1 MPQLLG
7 RLEGGLVG
15 RQALPDG
22 AGLLGPQVQGHV
34 LLGLVELTQVLLL
47 LLGHDDVDPGDGLA
61 DDADLG
67 KFGGSATGHLGNTEL
82 GQLVFEVFQLLGQLL
97 LLLSP
102 QLRALDLTHRESVI
116 YKILSKRSFQ
126 FGKYS
131 QPER

>member
-1 MPQLLG
+1 M
-7 RLEGGLVG
+7 
-15 RQALPDG
+15 
-22 AGLLGPQVQGHV
+22 
-34 LLGLVELTQVLLL
+34 
-47 LLGHDDVDPGDGLA
+47 
-61 DDADLG
+61 
-67 KFGGSATGHLGNTEL
+67 
-82 GQLVFEVFQLLGQLL
+82 FEVFQLLGQLL

>member
-67 KFGGSATGHLGNTEL
+67 KFGGSATGHLGVRQVMSPGIQTS
-82 GQLVFEVFQLLGQLL
+82 QVFCEI
-97 LLLSP
+97 
-102 QLRALDLTHRESVI
+102 RT
-116 YKILSKRSFQ
+116 
-126 FGKYS
+126 
-131 QPER
+131 